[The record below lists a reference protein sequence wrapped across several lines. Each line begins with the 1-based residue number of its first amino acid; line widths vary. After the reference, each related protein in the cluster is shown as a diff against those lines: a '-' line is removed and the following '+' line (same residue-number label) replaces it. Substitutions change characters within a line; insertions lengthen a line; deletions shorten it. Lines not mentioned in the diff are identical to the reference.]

1 MHKLGEIIY
10 RISAGK
16 VDGCFRIDGT
26 ILFVEPHLVLCQLK
40 GDIGDI
46 DTADVGGVTGGI
58 EAKRPDVTEPVENPP
73 PLGEVSDHAAIILLI
88 EEATG
93 LSAVTDI
100 EAATDIDCEGE
111 VVFLCPDLRGLRG
124 VGTPVPSRVL

>member
-1 MHKLGEIIY
+1 MVEGPFALGERRRIKGDQIKRTTLSTGEIAVVRKLGEIIY

-26 ILFVEPHLVLCQLK
+26 ILFVEPRLVLCQLK

-58 EAKRPDVTEPVENPP
+58 EAERPDVTEAVEGPP
-73 PLGEVSDHAAIILLI
+73 FSCVLGPGSRERSRPL
-88 EEATG
+88 
-93 LSAVTDI
+93 
-100 EAATDIDCEGE
+100 
-111 VVFLCPDLRGLRG
+111 
-124 VGTPVPSRVL
+124 